1 MKISLIIGL
10 FISLQSIG
18 STDHLTVEHQGKTIS
33 SVSRTEYS
41 LPFLAEP
48 FIDQE
53 KYKGFLEKL
62 DQLVYQAPVNAFI
75 DENGKIIPEKAGL
88 KLNRTA
94 ITEQIYDYFFNK
106 GPSRIEVP
114 TISLYPKVDSELLS
128 HIREKQIGHYIT
140 YFNPRNKNRTLNI
153 ILAAKAINNH
163 VIFPGETFSFNGVVG
178 KRTVEKGYLPAPII
192 VKGELSEGVGGG
204 ICQVSSTLFNAVDNA
219 GIHILERYS
228 HSKSVPYVPEGR
240 DATVS
245 WYGPDFIFEN
255 NYNQPILIRAHVY
268 GGKVIVKVYSSDLI
282 NYKPRKVSPASG
294 LLPMETMF
302 MEGMKN

>member
-10 FISLQSIG
+10 IISLQAIG
-18 STDHLTVEHQGKTIS
+18 STDHLTLEHQGKTLS
-33 SVSRTEYS
+33 AVNRAEFSHP
-41 LPFLAEP
+41 LLGEP
-48 FIDQE
+48 FINHD
-53 KYKGFLEKL
+53 KYKEFMEKL
-62 DQLVYQAPVNAFI
+62 DQQILRAPVNAFI
-75 DENGKIIPEKAGL
+75 DKNGKIIPEQAGL
-88 KLNRTA
+88 KLNRIA
-94 ITEQIYDYFFNK
+94 FTEQFYRYFFNK

-114 TISLYPKVDSELLS
+114 TISIYPKVDSELLS
-128 HIREKQIGHYIT
+128 QIREKQIGRYVT

-153 ILAAKAINNH
+153 VLAAEAINNH

-219 GIHILERYS
+219 GLHILERYS

-245 WYGPDFIFEN
+245 WYGPDFTFKN
-255 NYNQPILIRAHVY
+255 DYNQPVLIRTHIY
-268 GGKVIVKVYSSDLI
+268 GGRVIVNVYSSDMI
-282 NYKPRKVSPASG
+282 NYKPRKVAPASD
-294 LLPMETMF
+294 LLPIETIKF
-302 MEGMKN
+302 GLMKK